1 MRTLAIVPFV
11 LMLGCSSSPPERH
24 LYLLR
29 GDTTDSGT
37 SSAPGV
43 LVGIGRVTIPA
54 YLDRAAV
61 VVQPGARESRP
72 ARYHEWGEP
81 LDNGVRHYLRSE
93 LVDRLGYE
101 VGSDVILRDAWDYRI
116 DVSIET
122 LHGSLNA
129 GAWINAGFVV
139 SDVSGTKP
147 TVEGRVIEH
156 ERLTR
161 DGYPGLIDAHTRL
174 LDQLAAAIESALD
187 ELRNDDT

>member
-1 MRTLAIVPFV
+1 MRILAIVPFV

-61 VVQPGARESRP
+61 VVQTGAREIRP

-81 LDNGVRHYLRSE
+81 LDNGVSHYLRSE

-147 TVEGRVIEH
+147 TVEGRIIKH

-161 DGYPGLIDAHTRL
+161 GGYPGLIDAHTRL
-174 LDQLAAAIESALD
+174 LDQLAAAIESALV
-187 ELRNDDT
+187 ELRDDDA